1 MLPPATDPVLAHIAD
16 YVTDPPPFS
25 AAAYDTA
32 RLCLFDSL
40 GCALRAL
47 EVPECRRL
55 LAPLAGYVPAA
66 GPARVPGTDLAL
78 DPVSAAF
85 AIGALIRW
93 LDFNDT
99 WLAAEWGHPSDNLGA
114 LLALTDTLNR
124 AASRGHRTSTHER
137 GATTTSALDAPHP
150 NTATP
155 AAVTVRDLLTAQIQ
169 AYEIQGVLALENAF
183 NRLGLDHVILVRIAS
198 AAVATRLL
206 GGDAAQVVTALS
218 HALLDGGALRT
229 YRHGATTG
237 SRKSW
242 AAGDAT
248 SRGVWLAQL
257 AMRGE
262 MGYPTALTAPH
273 WGFQDVVLRGGE
285 LRLAQPLGSYVVEN
299 VLFKVAFPAEFHAQT
314 AVEAAFAL
322 HPQVTGRLTDV
333 AEVVIDTQES
343 AIRIIDKRGPLTSP
357 ADRDH
362 CLQYMV
368 AAALLHGELRAD
380 HYREDAAA
388 DPRIERLRS
397 LTTVRE
403 DPRYTADYLDPAKRA
418 IGNRVQVRFTDG
430 STTAAI
436 AVEYPLGHPR
446 RRAEALPL
454 LRRKFEQSVR
464 DRFTAAG
471 AAAIM
476 QLWDDPTGTD
486 QLGVDQFVDCF
497 TREHAQPQ
505 LVRARPRA
513 PLACPDSGW

>member
-1 MLPPATDPVLAHIAD
+1 MPPPAATDPVLAHIAD

-25 AAAYDTA
+25 AAAYDSA
-32 RLCLFDSL
+32 RLCLFDAL

-55 LAPLAGYVPAA
+55 LPPIAGYAPAA
-66 GPARVPGTDLAL
+66 GPCRVPGTDLAV
-78 DPVSAAF
+78 DPVSGAF

-114 LLALTDTLNR
+114 LLALTDALSRTAGRDHPRTTR
-124 AASRGHRTSTHER
+124 AR
-137 GATTTSALDAPHP
+137 GATTTTNALDAPRSKMAAP
-150 NTATP
+150 P
-155 AAVTVRDLLTAQIQ
+155 AFTVRDLLTAQIQ

-198 AAVATRLL
+198 AAVATHLL

-229 YRHGATTG
+229 YRHGGTTG

-262 MGYPTALTAPH
+262 MGYPTALTAPQ

-322 HPQVTGRLTDV
+322 HPQVAGRLTDV

-343 AIRIIDKRGPLTSP
+343 AVRIIDKRGPLTSP

-368 AAALLHGELRAD
+368 AVALLHGELHAD
-380 HYREDAAA
+380 HYREQAAA

-418 IGNRVQVRFTDG
+418 IGNRVQVRFADG
-430 STTAAI
+430 STTPAV

-446 RRAEALPL
+446 RRAEARPL

-471 AAAIM
+471 AAAI
-476 QLWDDPTGTD
+476 LRLSHDPPGTD

-497 TREHAQPQ
+497 TRELAEPQ
-505 LVRARPRA
+505 LVRA
-513 PLACPDSGW
+513 